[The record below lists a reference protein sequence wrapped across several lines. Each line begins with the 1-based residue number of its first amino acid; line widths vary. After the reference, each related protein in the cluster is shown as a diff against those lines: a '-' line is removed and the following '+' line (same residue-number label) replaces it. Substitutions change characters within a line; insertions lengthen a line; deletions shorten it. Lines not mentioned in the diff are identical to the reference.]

1 MAIYHLEAKVVSRG
15 EGRSACAASA
25 YLSCSAIYNDYDGI
39 RHDYTR
45 KHGLVWESVFL
56 PEHAPAEWHDREV
69 LWNVVEEAENTKDSR
84 LAREFVAALP
94 VELAPEQ
101 WKKLMTDF
109 IQHEFVSDGMCA
121 DVAIHDPYPPGH
133 NPHAHILLTVRPL
146 DENGKW
152 QYKTKKEYVC
162 VRNGEE
168 QAFTADEFKAAKAEG
183 WEKQYPYKIGR
194 NKEYMTDAAGKAH
207 GLTRVSKDPKS
218 TKYGRQNPITERWN
232 SEEQLILWRA
242 SWANHVNH
250 FLEQAGRSERVDYRS
265 YVERGIDAQPTIHE
279 GVAARIMESKGV
291 ISDRC
296 EINRQIRQDNA
307 LLAELKDLVD
317 SLIKAVQNT
326 VPALAEAME
335 RLRQKILI
343 LSYQLLHI
351 GKARASIQAN
361 LKPVRE
367 AYERYRKIRDELK
380 ELSAEKKELASQ
392 KKSLSPFQI
401 VESRRIAARLVE
413 ITEDI
418 EELRSEKKM
427 ILLRFDKDD
436 SGLKEVK
443 DWIKDQDTS
452 LQKAQQAS
460 ERFRSEL
467 DTAIEEYH
475 DLDEKASALDPE
487 ELATARLALR
497 DDMDYDAMKRIQNAY
512 AQKYDYDLL
521 KRAEKRTANL
531 LHEKPLP
538 EEKISIRKRL
548 QAKDQSI
555 AQNQPRDTLKNNEQ
569 EL

>member
-39 RHDYTR
+39 QHDYTR

-56 PEHAPAEWHDREV
+56 SEHAPVEWYDREA
-69 LWNVVEEAENTKDSR
+69 LWNAVEEAESTKDSR

-94 VELAPEQ
+94 IELDPEQ
-101 WKKLMTDF
+101 WRKLMTDF

-121 DVAIHDPYPPGH
+121 DLAIHDPYPPGH

-168 QAFTADEFKAAKAEG
+168 QAFTADEFKTAKAEG
-183 WEKQYPYKIGR
+183 WEKQYPYKVAR
-194 NKEYMTDAAGKAH
+194 KKEYMTAVAGKAR

-242 SWANHVNH
+242 AWADHVNH
-250 FLEQAGRSERVDYRS
+250 FLEQAGRSERVDHRS
-265 YVERGIDAQPTIHE
+265 FAEQGMDAQPTIHE
-279 GVAARIMESKGV
+279 GIAARIMESKGIV
-291 ISDRC
+291 SERC
-296 EINRQIRQDNA
+296 EINRQIRQDNV

-317 SLIKAVQNT
+317 RLIKAVQNT
-326 VPALAEAME
+326 IPALAEAME

-351 GKARASIQAN
+351 GKVRASIRDN
-361 LKPVRE
+361 LKPVQE
-367 AYERYRKIRDELK
+367 AYDRYREIRSELK
-380 ELSAEKKELASQ
+380 NLSSEKKELTAR

-401 VESRRIAARLVE
+401 GESRRIASRIAE
-413 ITEDI
+413 ITEDM

-427 ILLRFDKDD
+427 ILLRFDKEDAD
-436 SGLKEVK
+436 MKAVK
-443 DWIKDQDTS
+443 DWIKDQDNA
-452 LQKAQQAS
+452 LQKAKEA
-460 ERFRSEL
+460 EDRFQSEL
-467 DTAIEEYH
+467 DSALSEFH
-475 DLDEKASALDPE
+475 DLEKRAA
-487 ELATARLALR
+487 ELNQEGLTAARLDLR
-497 DDMDYDAMKRIQNAY
+497 DNMDYETMKRIQDAY
-512 AQKYDYDLL
+512 GKKYDYDLL
-521 KRAEKRTANL
+521 KQSEKKTAEL
-531 LHEKPLP
+531 LHEKPLS
-538 EEKISIRKRL
+538 EKEISIRKRL
-548 QAKDQSI
+548 QEKEQI
-555 AQNQPRDTLKNNEQ
+555 IPHGQPHLTRSAHEQ